1 MTRTGIIE
9 TYCVVAAMLVSLAAC
24 SSASNSETAVP
35 ATADSPRGHRMVA
48 QSYTIVDL
56 GTLPGQN
63 TSQAGGSWSTGGAL
77 NTQGQVAGLSSQGS
91 GAPTAAFFGN
101 GKVTNLNTIG
111 ANYSI
116 AFAINNAGQ
125 LVGTEISPSD
135 QCGCFRAF
143 LYSGGSM
150 KTIDPPSL
158 FPDGAIAFGI
168 NSSGQVVGAGYLTLT
183 NTHAFL
189 YSGGQMVD
197 LGGGNQAEAE
207 AINDAGQVV
216 GGNDGVAFLY
226 SNGKMTSLGMP
237 AGASGSRATAINR
250 NGQIVGWISFAN
262 ASSHGALYSNG
273 VWTDLGTFPG
283 ASQTVA
289 TGINTS
295 GQIVGTTVF
304 PNQYHP
310 FKTGKHLGWV
320 FLKGAIVDL
329 NTLIPPNSGFT
340 ITGVAGINDSG
351 QVAADAISTGGFQH
365 AVLLTPQ

>member
-1 MTRTGIIE
+1 MTPIRTIQM
-9 TYCVVAAMLVSLAAC
+9 YCGMAAMLVCVAAC
-24 SSASNSETAVP
+24 SSASNS
-35 ATADSPRGHRMVA
+35 ATALPAATDATRVHRTAA
-48 QSYTIVDL
+48 QSYTIIDL

-63 TSQAGGSWSTGGAL
+63 TSEASGSWSFGGAL
-77 NTQGQVAGLSSQGS
+77 NKQGQVAGLSSQGS
-91 GAPTAAFFGN
+91 GAPTAALFSDGN
-101 GKVTNLNTIG
+101 VTNLNTIG

-116 AFAINNAGQ
+116 AFAINNASQ

-168 NSSGQVVGAGYLTLT
+168 NSSGQVVGAGYLTTT

-197 LGGGNQAEAE
+197 IGGGSQAEAE
-207 AINDAGQVV
+207 GINDAGQVV

-226 SNGKMTSLGMP
+226 ANSKMTSLGMP
-237 AGASGSRATAINR
+237 TGASGTRATAINR

-273 VWTDLGTFPG
+273 AWTDLGTFPG

-289 TGINTS
+289 TGINTG

-304 PNQYHP
+304 PTQYHP
-310 FKTGKHLGWV
+310 FKAGKHLGWV
-320 FLKGAIVDL
+320 YVNGAKVDL
-329 NTLIPPNSGFT
+329 DTLIPPNSGFT

-351 QVAADAISTGGFQH
+351 QVAADAITTGGFEH